1 MKRFFAIASMLVMT
15 AGLSMAGQMVGWLS
29 DAKCAAAGKAASEGH
44 AKCAAGCVKGG
55 QPIAFVNDADKK
67 VYSVSN
73 QDKAKD
79 FVGKKVTVDAK
90 VSGDSI
96 EITSVSE

>member
-1 MKRFFAIASMLVMT
+1 MKKFFAIASLMVMT
-15 AGLSMAGQMVGWLS
+15 AGLSMAGEMVGWLS

-55 QPIAFVNDADKK
+55 QPLVFVNDADKK
-67 VYSVSN
+67 VYTVSN
-73 QDKAKD
+73 QDKGKD

-96 EITSVSE
+96 EIASVSE

>member
-1 MKRFFAIASMLVMT
+1 MKKFFAIASLMVMT
-15 AGLSMAGQMVGWLS
+15 AGLSMAGEMVGWLA

-67 VYSVSN
+67 VYKVSN
-73 QDKAKD
+73 QDAAKD
-79 FVGKKVTVDAK
+79 YVGKKVTVDAK
-90 VSGDSI
+90 VTGDSI
-96 EITSVSE
+96 EIESVSE

>member
-1 MKRFFAIASMLVMT
+1 MT
-15 AGLSMAGQMVGWLS
+15 AGLSMAGEMVGWLS

-67 VYSVSN
+67 VYTVSN
-73 QDKAKD
+73 QDKAMD

-90 VSGDSI
+90 VTGDAI